1 MKTIQEIV
9 HGVTPNKNWELFKLK
24 YILKSRKTNKN
35 TGLIETNLLSLSYG
49 NIIEK
54 DIENTEGLVPA
65 SYETYQIVEPGDIVF
80 RLTDLQNDKRSL
92 RQGYSNYRGIITS
105 AYDVVQ
111 VDLAHCDKYW
121 FYFMYALDLA
131 KFYYSLG
138 GGVRQSIK
146 YDNFPNYWVAA
157 PDKNE
162 QEAIVLELEKQLNH
176 INGLIHKVGGMRSL
190 MVAESDSFLS
200 LLHEQRISLLIETMS
215 GRAFCEVERYNDK

>member
-9 HGVTPNKNWELFKLK
+9 HGVTPDKTWDLFKLK
-24 YILKSRKTNKN
+24 YVLRTRKTNKN
-35 TGLIETNLLSLSYG
+35 KGLIEKNLLSLSYG

-54 DIENTEGLVPA
+54 DIENTEGLVPS
-65 SYETYQIVEPGDIVF
+65 SYETYQIVQPGDIVF

-105 AYDVVQ
+105 AYDVVE
-111 VDLAHCDKYW
+111 VDSNHYDKYW

-146 YDNFPNYWVAA
+146 FDNFPNYWVAA
-157 PDKNE
+157 PNKNKQKE
-162 QEAIVLELEKQLNH
+162 IVADLEIQISQ
-176 INGLIHKVGGMRSL
+176 INSLIHKVGGMRSL
-190 MVAESDSFLS
+190 MVAEPNSFLS
-200 LLHEQRISLLIETMS
+200 LLHEKRIALLIEFMS
-215 GRAFCEVERYNDK
+215 GQAFCGENK